1 MQPKKN
7 SFKLTQPNAKGN
19 TQLKDAKSVKKAAA
33 KSGLAKFFSDFLSAI
48 TFRNG
53 L

>member
-7 SFKLTQPNAKGN
+7 SFKLTQPNAKSG
-19 TQLKDAKSVKKAAA
+19 TRLTDTKSVKKAAT
-33 KSGLAKFFSDFLSAI
+33 KSGVAKFFSDFFSAI